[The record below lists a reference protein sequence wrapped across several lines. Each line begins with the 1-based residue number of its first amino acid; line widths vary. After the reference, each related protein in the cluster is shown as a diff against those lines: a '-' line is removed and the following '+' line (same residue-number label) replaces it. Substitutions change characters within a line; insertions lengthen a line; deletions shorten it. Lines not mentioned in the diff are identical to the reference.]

1 MSARLTG
8 GKLENRKIE
17 SIHRVEQP
25 TGDRVPLA
33 YTPAQPE
40 RLQDLGV
47 PESLALDL
55 FLNYVYKHGVTRL
68 SALSRTLKLS
78 IPVAETMFR
87 QLTKQQIVEVK
98 GMEGEDYLFALTAAG
113 RTLATERSQN
123 SRYCGPMP
131 VSITE
136 YCRVVKEQAA
146 EVAVDSESMTEAFS
160 DLIVTHELIEQL
172 GPAAISQNPMLLYG
186 PAGTGKTSLAERL
199 LRLYHD
205 YIVIPYAVEVDG
217 HVVVLYDPVV
227 HRAVE
232 YEDADLDPRW
242 VVCRRPSISVGG
254 ELVPSM
260 LDLQLDASSGVY
272 AAPLQMKANNGILI
286 VDDFGRQVIS
296 PRELLN
302 RWIVPLDR
310 RVDYLALDYGMK
322 FQIPFELMVVFST
335 NLAPAELADE
345 AFLRRMRN
353 KIFVGPVEAETF
365 DQIFERVVAAKKLP
379 CQPGSAFHLRQL
391 CLARGSGDL
400 RPCVPNDIC
409 NIIVSI
415 SKYKK
420 LTPQINPLQLE
431 RAVNLYFGSGELKTS
446 SGTFKVAG
454 PLANVEDPHPRP
466 VRESFKIDVAHAMP
480 LSSAPLPLQIS
491 V

>member
-1 MSARLTG
+1 
-8 GKLENRKIE
+8 
-17 SIHRVEQP
+17 
-25 TGDRVPLA
+25 
-33 YTPAQPE
+33 
-40 RLQDLGV
+40 
-47 PESLALDL
+47 
-55 FLNYVYKHGVTRL
+55 
-68 SALSRTLKLS
+68 
-78 IPVAETMFR
+78 
-87 QLTKQQIVEVK
+87 
-98 GMEGEDYLFALTAAG
+98 
-113 RTLATERSQN
+113 
-123 SRYCGPMP
+123 
-131 VSITE
+131 
-136 YCRVVKEQAA
+136 VKEQAA
-146 EVAVDSESMTEAFS
+146 EVAVDSESMAEAFS

-217 HVVVLYDPVV
+217 HIVVLYDPVV

-232 YEDADLDPRW
+232 YEDEDLDPRW
-242 VVCRRPSISVGG
+242 IVCRRPSISVGG
-254 ELVPSM
+254 ELVPAM

-365 DQIFERVVAAKKLP
+365 DKIFERVVALKKLP
-379 CQPGSAFHLRQL
+379 YQPDSAFHLRQL

-431 RAVNLYFGSGELKTS
+431 RAVNLYFGAGEMKANSGK
-446 SGTFKVAG
+446 FQVAA
-454 PLANVEDPHPRP
+454 PLVSAEVSHPRP
-466 VRESFKIDVAHAMP
+466 AREPFKIEIAHAMP
-480 LSSAPLPLQIS
+480 LGSRPVPMLAS